1 MTESTDNPKHRPP
14 GPELTHVDAGGA
26 ARMVDVSAKPV
37 THRRALARGAVHL
50 KPETLALA
58 LSGNAPKGG
67 VFETAR
73 IAGIQAAKKTSELIP
88 LCHPIPLAS
97 IRIDFEPVGERQI
110 LVTAEAVAADR
121 TGVEMEALVAV
132 TAAALTIYDML
143 KGVERG
149 ISISD
154 IWLEEKQGGR
164 SGHYIRGAGL
174 RPDGD

>member
-1 MTESTDNPKHRPP
+1 
-14 GPELTHVDAGGA
+14 
-26 ARMVDVSAKPV
+26 MVDVSAKSV
-37 THRRALARGAVHL
+37 THRRALARGVVHL

-58 LSGNAPKGG
+58 LSGNAPKGA

-88 LCHPIPLAS
+88 LCHPIPLSA
-97 IRIDFEPVGERQI
+97 IKIDFEAVGERQI
-110 LVTAEAVAADR
+110 LISAEALAADR

-143 KGVERG
+143 KGVEKG
-149 ISISD
+149 ISISE
-154 IWLEEKQGGR
+154 IRLEEKQGGR
-164 SGHYIRGAGL
+164 SGHYVRAEEV